1 MKKDRLKEY
10 KNKGKKITKRKIF
23 IGILILC
30 LISFIIGIL
39 YLVFLNKTD
48 KTIVKDTLNNYFNN
62 LNNISYKHEL
72 FINLKNNLFLAVIMW
87 FFGISLFGIIFELLY
102 LIVKSF
108 SLGFSLCS
116 IIYTFKLKGIYLSI
130 IYLIPSIINLC
141 IYIILGFFAFN
152 FSIYLFKYLFKNKD
166 YNLRLLLKKYLKVL
180 LISIILLIVSSLIDT
195 FLIPN
200 ILKLFTKTHI

>member
-1 MKKDRLKEY
+1 MKKNKLKQY
-10 KNKGKKITKRKIF
+10 RNKGRKITKRKIF

-30 LISFIIGIL
+30 IISFIIGIL
-39 YLVFLNKTD
+39 YMLFLNKSG
-48 KTIVKDTLNNYFNN
+48 KHIVVDTLKNYFGS
-62 LNNISYKHEL
+62 LDKLSYKHEL
-72 FINLKNNLFLAVIMW
+72 FINLKNNIFLAVIMW
-87 FFGISLFGIIFELLY
+87 FFGISLFGVIFELLY

-108 SLGFSLCS
+108 TLGFSLCS
-116 IIYTFKLKGIYLSI
+116 LIYTFKLKGIYIGL

-166 YNLRLLLKKYLKVL
+166 YNLRLLLKKYLKL
-180 LISIILLIVSSLIDT
+180 LLVSVILLIISSLIET

-200 ILKLFTKTHI
+200 ILKLFTKTLI

>member
-10 KNKGKKITKRKIF
+10 KNKGRKITKRKMF

-102 LIVKSF
+102 LIIKSF
-108 SLGFSLCS
+108 TLGFSICS
-116 IIYTFKLKGIYLSI
+116 LIYTFKLKGIYIGL
-130 IYLIPSIINLC
+130 IYLIPSIINLA
-141 IYIILGFFAFN
+141 IYIILGFFALN

>member
-1 MKKDRLKEY
+1 MKKERLKLY
-10 KNKGKKITKRKIF
+10 KEKSKKITKRKIF

-39 YLVFLNKTD
+39 YLVFLDKTD

-62 LNNISYKHEL
+62 LNSLSYKHEL
-72 FINLKNNLFLAVIMW
+72 YINLKNNLFLAVIMW
-87 FFGISLFGIIFELLY
+87 FFGISLFGVIFELLY
-102 LIVKSF
+102 LIIKSF
-108 SLGFSLCS
+108 TLGFSLCS

-130 IYLIPSIINLC
+130 IYLIPSIINLA
-141 IYIILGFFAFN
+141 IYIVLGFFAFN
-152 FSIYLFKYLFKNKD
+152 FSIYLFKYLFKNKE

-180 LISIILLIVSSLIDT
+180 LISIILLVVSSLLDT

>member
-10 KNKGKKITKRKIF
+10 KYKGKRITKRKIF
-23 IGILILC
+23 IGIFILC

-62 LNNISYKHEL
+62 LSAISYKHEL

-102 LIVKSF
+102 LIIKSF
-108 SLGFSLCS
+108 TLGFSLCS
-116 IIYTFKLKGIYLSI
+116 IIYTFKLRGIYIGL
-130 IYLIPSIINLC
+130 IYLIPSIINLA

-152 FSIYLFKYLFKNKD
+152 FSIYLFKYLFKNKE

-180 LISIILLIVSSLIDT
+180 LISIILLIVSSLVDT